1 MTLTCSFQVG
11 FFFYKEGVFLTKNDK
26 VGTTDVP
33 STPMHAC
40 TCIYV
45 TDLAEIILRRSKVQ

>member
-1 MTLTCSFQVG
+1 M
-11 FFFYKEGVFLTKNDK
+11 FLTKNDK

-33 STPMHAC
+33 VHLCMHVRVYM
-40 TCIYV
+40 YV